1 MIIVALPS
9 LAEYEEFRAEM
20 PDSLCDP
27 WTRLGDPAME
37 FVDAAGVGSG
47 RAYAAH
53 HFTAEEAALLQMAGA
68 EVRVGSLDGPIFG
81 EEPSL

>member
-1 MIIVALPS
+1 MIYVILPS
-9 LAEYEEFRAEM
+9 REEYEEFRAQV

-27 WTRLGDPAME
+27 RTRLGEPAME

-53 HFTAEEAALLQMAGA
+53 HFTAEEAVLLQMAGA

-81 EEPSL
+81 EDSTL